1 MYNFIY
7 NKGNNVVNKEVK
19 DMKVNLKCFSS
30 LVDPETCDFRDSTE
44 YELNDGQTVEAL
56 VERAGIDKDSVKIA
70 FLNNKTVD
78 MDTVLSDG
86 DRVGLA
92 PSVGGM

>member
-1 MYNFIY
+1 
-7 NKGNNVVNKEVK
+7 
-19 DMKVNLKCFSS
+19 MKVNLKCFSS
-30 LVDPETCDFRDSTE
+30 FADPNTCDFRDSTE

-70 FLNNKTVD
+70 FLNNKTVGL
-78 MDTVLSDG
+78 DTVLSEG
-86 DRVGLA
+86 DRIGLA

>member
-1 MYNFIY
+1 
-7 NKGNNVVNKEVK
+7 
-19 DMKVNLKCFSS
+19 MKVNLKCFSS

-78 MDTVLSDG
+78 INTVLSDG

>member
-1 MYNFIY
+1 MR
-7 NKGNNVVNKEVK
+7 
-19 DMKVNLKCFSS
+19 VNLKCFST
-30 LVDPETCDFRDSTE
+30 LANPDTCDFRDSTE

-56 VERAGIDKDSVKIA
+56 VERAGIDKNSVRIA

-78 MDTVLSDG
+78 LDTVLSDG
-86 DRVGLA
+86 DRIGLA